1 MLREVWMNIGVEKL
15 NTHEGVTVKALL
27 DSGATGI
34 FMDKRMAARHGFK
47 LQKLERPIVVRNIDG
62 TNNSGGAIIH
72 QVEVN
77 VYYKGHVERMRM
89 DVCELGKTEII
100 LGMPW
105 LVAHNPE
112 INWKTGEV
120 KMTRCL
126 SLYGRVRIK
135 EEERKK
141 KGKRV
146 VTLEEEKIVRW
157 AIDNKENWGREEEIE
172 KDHRKIE
179 EMVPRK
185 FLKWRKVFGKVE
197 SERMPTRKVWDY
209 AIDLKETFK
218 PRKGRIYPLS
228 KNKREEVQNFVE
240 DQLRKG
246 YIRLSKSPQTSP
258 VFFIRK
264 KDGSKRMV
272 MDYHNLND
280 QIVKNNYPLPLITD
294 LIDNIGSKKVFTKM
308 DLRWGFNNMRIK
320 EGDEW
325 KGAFTM
331 HVGSFEPTVMFFG
344 ITNSPATFQV
354 MMNKI
359 LRNLINKGKVTAF
372 VDNVLVGTE
381 TEEGHNEIVEEV
393 LKRLEEND
401 LYVKPEKYIWKVRKI
416 GFLGVVIGPNGIEME
431 KEKVDGVLSWSEPKN
446 VKDIRKFLDLANYYR
461 RFIKDFARVARP
473 MNMLTRKDMKWQW
486 GQEQQKAFDELK
498 GVFTT
503 KPVLA
508 APDLDKEFRV
518 EVDASNYVT
527 GGVLSMKYSN
537 NMWRL
542 VAFISKSLSD
552 TEHNYEIHDKEILAI
567 IRCLEEWRHFL
578 ERAVIKFEIW
588 TDHKNLEY
596 FIKAQKLNRRQAR
609 WALYLLMLRL

>member
-1 MLREVWMNIGVEKL
+1 
-15 NTHEGVTVKALL
+15 
-27 DSGATGI
+27 
-34 FMDKRMAARHGFK
+34 
-47 LQKLERPIVVRNIDG
+47 
-62 TNNSGGAIIH
+62 
-72 QVEVN
+72 
-77 VYYKGHVERMRM
+77 MRM

-126 SLYGRVRIK
+126 SLCGRVRIK
-135 EEERKK
+135 EKERKK

-146 VTLEEEKIVRW
+146 VTLEKEKIVRW
-157 AIDNKENWGREEEIE
+157 AIDDKEDWGREEEIE
-172 KDHRKIE
+172 KDHRKIK

-185 FLKWRKVFGKVE
+185 FLKWRKVFGKVK

-246 YIRLSKSPQTSP
+246 YIRLSKSPQTLP

-294 LIDNIGSKKVFTKM
+294 LIDNMGSKKIFTKM
-308 DLRWGFNNMRIK
+308 DLRWGFNNVRIK

-359 LRNLINKGKVTAF
+359 LRNLINEGKVAAF

-381 TEEGHNEIVEEV
+381 TEEGHNEIVKEV

-401 LYVKPEKYIWKVRKI
+401 LYVKPEKYV
-416 GFLGVVIGPNGIEME
+416 
-431 KEKVDGVLSWSEPKN
+431 
-446 VKDIRKFLDLANYYR
+446 
-461 RFIKDFARVARP
+461 
-473 MNMLTRKDMKWQW
+473 
-486 GQEQQKAFDELK
+486 
-498 GVFTT
+498 
-503 KPVLA
+503 
-508 APDLDKEFRV
+508 
-518 EVDASNYVT
+518 
-527 GGVLSMKYSN
+527 
-537 NMWRL
+537 
-542 VAFISKSLSD
+542 
-552 TEHNYEIHDKEILAI
+552 
-567 IRCLEEWRHFL
+567 
-578 ERAVIKFEIW
+578 
-588 TDHKNLEY
+588 
-596 FIKAQKLNRRQAR
+596 
-609 WALYLLMLRL
+609 